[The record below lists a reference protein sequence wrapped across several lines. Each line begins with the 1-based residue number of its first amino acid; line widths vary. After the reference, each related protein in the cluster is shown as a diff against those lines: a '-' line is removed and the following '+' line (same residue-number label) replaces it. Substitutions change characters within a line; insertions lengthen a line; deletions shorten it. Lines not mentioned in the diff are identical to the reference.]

1 MEKVSLEQLVKITEG
16 RLIQTGTT
24 DWISGAAIDSRKIE
38 ENDLFIPIK
47 GEKADGHCFIKIAAE
62 KGCSTSFTETETLD
76 FPEGISVVLVESC
89 LEAMKALA
97 KYNRCLLYTSRSSW

>member
-38 ENDLFIPIK
+38 KNDLFIPIK
-47 GEKADGHCFIKIAAE
+47 GEKVDGHRFIKIAAE
-62 KGCSTSFTETETLD
+62 KGCSTSFTETEALD
-76 FPEGISVVLVESC
+76 FPEGISGSHEGSGKVQPG
-89 LEAMKALA
+89 AL
-97 KYNRCLLYTSRSSW
+97 